1 MRTMKIVTILPML
14 LMAISMSAFA
24 QTATDVSDE
33 ELGQFASAFQQVQVI
48 DQSSQQEMVKA
59 VEEKNLTVQRYN
71 EIQQATQDPSQQIDA
86 TDEELKRVDSVS
98 QGLELIQVK
107 AQEEMQATII
117 GEGLTVERY
126 QQIIAAIQ
134 SDPELQQKIQEYL
147 QS

>member
-1 MRTMKIVTILPML
+1 MRTMNKVTILLML
-14 LMAISMSAFA
+14 LMATSMSAFA

-71 EIQQATQDPSQQIDA
+71 EIQQATQDPSQQLDA
-86 TDEELKRVDSVS
+86 TDEELKRVDSAS
-98 QGLELIQVK
+98 QGLEQIQVK